1 MICIYHI
8 KNVEVSQEPPLLAV
22 ALTDKGRNGRERPWR
37 AYKMANELLS
47 KAYESINASKAER
60 LKSCG
65 KVLTFTVDRQTG
77 NKVLTNAESC
87 RVRLCPICSWRRS
100 LKNFWNTIAIVK
112 WLQANESRQEV
123 GKFSYIFITLTVKN
137 CRGDDLS
144 GSIDNLFSAVK
155 RLYERKEIKKAWLG
169 MVRNLEVTHNIDINS
184 KDYDT
189 FHPHFHM
196 IAAVRPSYFKSRDY
210 ISQKRLQ
217 ALWKEC
223 LRVDYD
229 PVVDI
234 RRVKSRAS
242 PDGENESGCDA
253 AKAVAECSKYAAKA
267 ADYIIPDD
275 WDLTVDT
282 VRLLDA
288 ALDRRRLINYSGIF
302 REVKQKLQLDDCEDG
317 DLVKVG
323 NENSQLGDDTYLESY
338 WWYSGYRQYYRIE
351 R

>member
-1 MICIYHI
+1 
-8 KNVEVSQEPPLLAV
+8 
-22 ALTDKGRNGRERPWR
+22 
-37 AYKMANELLS
+37 MANELLS
-47 KAYESINASKAER
+47 TAYESINQSKAER
-60 LKSCG
+60 LKACG

-77 NKVLTNAESC
+77 QKVLTNAESC
-87 RVRLCPICSWRRS
+87 RVRLCPLCSWRRS

-123 GKFSYIFITLTVKN
+123 GKFSYIFITLTIKN
-137 CRGDDLS
+137 CRGDALS
-144 GSIDNLFSAVK
+144 GSIDDLFAAVK

-169 MVRNLEVTHNIDINS
+169 MVRNLEITHNVDIKS

-196 IAAVRPSYFKSRDY
+196 IAAVRPSYFTSRDY

-217 ALWKEC
+217 ELWKKC
-223 LRVDYD
+223 LRVEYD

-234 RRVKSRAS
+234 RRVKSRSS
-242 PDGENESGCDA
+242 PEGENASGCDA
-253 AKAVAECSKYAAKA
+253 AQAVAECSKYAAKA

-302 REVKQKLQLDDCEDG
+302 REVKSLLHLEDCEDG

-323 NENSQLGDDTYLESY
+323 EDAPELGKDTYMEYY
-338 WWYSGYRQYYRIE
+338 WWYSGYRQYYRV
-351 R
+351 

>member
-1 MICIYHI
+1 MI
-8 KNVEVSQEPPLLAV
+8 
-22 ALTDKGRNGRERPWR
+22 DKGRNGRERPWR

-47 KAYESINASKAER
+47 MAYQSINPSKAER
-60 LKSCG
+60 LKWCC
-65 KVLTFTVDRQTG
+65 KTIEADVKKDTG
-77 NKVLTNAESC
+77 ELVRVVGFSSC
-87 RVRLCPICSWRRS
+87 RVRLCPLCSWRRS
-100 LKNFWNTIAIVK
+100 LKNYWNTMAIVK
-112 WLQANESRQEV
+112 WLQANETRPEV
-123 GKFSYIFITLTVKN
+123 GRFSYIFITLTIKN
-137 CRGDDLS
+137 CLGDALS
-144 GSIDNLFSAVK
+144 GSIDDLFAAVK

-169 MVRNLEVTHNIDINS
+169 MVRNLEITHNIDVES

-196 IAAVRPSYFKSRDY
+196 IAAVRPSYFTSRDY

-217 ALWKEC
+217 ELWKKC
-223 LRVDYD
+223 LRVEYD

-234 RRVKSRAS
+234 RRVKSWSS
-242 PDGENESGCDA
+242 PEGENASGSDA

-302 REVKQKLQLDDCEDG
+302 REVNQVLKLEDCEDG
-317 DLVKVG
+317 DLVFVG
-323 NENSQLGDDTYLESY
+323 DELPVADKSELVRVTY
-338 WWYSGYRQYYRIE
+338 WWYSGYRQYYRV
-351 R
+351 